1 MSSMITFAANNEYFR
16 KRKRVH
22 RACESCKKRR
32 KRCSHTFD
40 GEDDGSSTQSGH
52 IPNPTSDPHAYVPS
66 GHHSH
71 DPRVPRLD
79 THSHGYPH
87 TATMAPPPQSPAADS
102 HASQTPPNF
111 LGYLNPEAVLREQ
124 VHNERGKPA
133 QSPSIPPIGQ
143 WIEERATRPVS
154 TQAGSASS
162 RISETGPH
170 SSNQEVKVS
179 KALQQYLDAVGVDI
193 LPPRKSQDILLDI
206 YFAYVNPLL
215 PLVDQELF
223 LEQYDQG
230 REPKILMQAICIV
243 ASKHADAAKALTLD
257 EDHQILTPRDFS
269 QRLYHAVIIGIE
281 AKLEKN
287 RVALIQILALIS
299 LHCEGPDGAE
309 QASMHLAQAIH
320 HAHTFGLQ
328 FGHQWKNQSS
338 ESQGNLEDVFWCLWS
353 LDKIN
358 ACMNGRPLLMHDRDN
373 SLRQLP
379 SDPEKRSSP
388 FGIWL
393 QISEM
398 LDKVIDYYRPGR
410 SAEETGWE
418 GDDFLGFEE
427 MVGDGEDKLEGPIMS
442 LLSLFH
448 HTMCM
453 AAHKSL
459 SINAPVKSSPSY
471 VRQSLSATRVIH
483 LLNAESPEML
493 PPLPIVPYALG
504 VALSVVYRH
513 FRSRR
518 LKVHVNRAT
527 EELKQCVRLLD
538 RLRNAWWSAGTMA
551 DLGRAVLSNAAG
563 RTTNAVNTP
572 ATVSAEPRATETKT
586 EPPTP
591 TATHINT
598 LPPPAS
604 QHWSHSSLDNQID
617 PRLQHP
623 SHPSTPMTRLL
634 NPTPALTPGQHPTS
648 SERADRMP
656 IQVPPGGFGFTEPSP
671 DWLNFDTA
679 FENFEGL
686 LGSSGADLSNE
697 LFRPLGYEALDGFL
711 DPAA

>member
-1 MSSMITFAANNEYFR
+1 MSSMITFAANNEFFR

-52 IPNPTSDPHAYVPS
+52 VPNPTSDPRGYATN
-66 GHHSH
+66 GHHHYDSRGL
-71 DPRVPRLD
+71 RVD
-79 THSHGYPH
+79 SHGHGHPH
-87 TATMAPPPQSPAADS
+87 ASMAPPQSPASAES
-102 HASQTPPNF
+102 HSSKTPPNF

-124 VHNERGKPA
+124 VHSEKDKTA
-133 QSPSIPPIGQ
+133 DSPMHPPIGQ
-143 WIEERATRPVS
+143 WIEEAEQRRPIAVPP
-154 TQAGSASS
+154 GSGAPP
-162 RISETGPH
+162 RINETGPH
-170 SSNQEVKVS
+170 STQELKIS
-179 KALQQYLDAVGVDI
+179 RALQQYLDTVGVDI
-193 LPPRKSQDILLDI
+193 LPSRKSQEVLRDI
-206 YFAYVNPLL
+206 YFAYVHPLL
-215 PLVDQELF
+215 PIVDKELF
-223 LEQYDQG
+223 YEQYEIS
-230 REPKILMQAICIV
+230 REPRLLMQAICIV
-243 ASKHADAAKALTLD
+243 ASKHADAAKYLALGDD
-257 EDHQILTPRDFS
+257 EQPLTPRDFS
-269 QRLYHAVIIGIE
+269 QRLYNAVIIGIE

-287 RVALIQILALIS
+287 RVVLIQVLALIS
-299 LHCEGPDGAE
+299 LHCEGPEGAE
-309 QASMHLAQAIH
+309 QSSMHLAQAIH

-338 ESQGNLEDVFWCLWS
+338 ESQGNLEDVFWVLWS

-373 SLRQLP
+373 CLRTP
-379 SDPEKRSSP
+379 PKDPEKRSTP

-393 QISEM
+393 QIAEM
-398 LDKVIDYYRPGR
+398 LDRVIDYYRPGR
-410 SAEETGWE
+410 REDETGWE

-427 MVGDGEDKLEGPIMS
+427 MVGDGEDKLEGPLMS

-453 AAHKSL
+453 ASHKSL

-483 LLNAESPEML
+483 LLNAEPPEML

-538 RLRNAWWSAGTMA
+538 RLRNSWWSAGTVA

-563 RTTNAVNTP
+563 RNTNAANTP
-572 ATVSAEPRATETKT
+572 AAIPAEPGQPETKT
-586 EPPTP
+586 EPATP
-591 TATHINT
+591 IATQNGS
-598 LPPPAS
+598 LPPPN
-604 QHWSHSSLDNQID
+604 QPRWPQSSVDNQID
-617 PRLQHP
+617 PRLQQQP
-623 SHPSTPMTRLL
+623 SLPPTPMTNLL
-634 NPTPALTPGQHPTS
+634 NPMPAPTPGQHPTS
-648 SERADRMP
+648 SERAPMQAP
-656 IQVPPGGFGFTEPSP
+656 HGPNGFGFAETSP

-697 LFRPLGYEALDGFL
+697 LFRPLGYEGFEGYL

>member
-1 MSSMITFAANNEYFR
+1 VDAHVY
-16 KRKRVH
+16 
-22 RACESCKKRR
+22 
-32 KRCSHTFD
+32 
-40 GEDDGSSTQSGH
+40 
-52 IPNPTSDPHAYVPS
+52 
-66 GHHSH
+66 
-71 DPRVPRLD
+71 
-79 THSHGYPH
+79 GYPH
-87 TATMAPPPQSPAADS
+87 STMAPPNLQSPAAES
-102 HASQTPPNF
+102 HPPQTPPNF

-124 VHNERGKPA
+124 VHGERGKPA
-133 QSPSIPPIGQ
+133 DSPRHPPIGQ
-143 WIEERATRPVS
+143 WIEERNQGTGS
-154 TQAGSASS
+154 SQALSASS

-170 SSNQEVKVS
+170 STQEIKIS
-179 KALQQYLDAVGVDI
+179 RALQQYLDAVGVDL
-193 LPPRKSQDILLDI
+193 LPPRKSQEVLLHI
-206 YFAYVNPLL
+206 YFAYVHPLM

-223 LEQYDQG
+223 YEQYQEK
-230 REPKILMQAICIV
+230 RVPHMLMQAICIV
-243 ASKHADAAKALTLD
+243 ASKHVDAEKILVWADG
-257 EDHQILTPRDFS
+257 ETPVSPREFS
-269 QRLYHAVIIGIE
+269 QRLYNAVIIGIE

-287 RVALIQILALIS
+287 RVVLIQVLALIS

-410 SAEETGWE
+410 AAEETGWE
-418 GDDFLGFEE
+418 TDDFLGFEE

-442 LLSLFH
+442 KSPICIDFITLISAGLLSLFH

-453 AAHKSL
+453 ASHKSL

-483 LLNAESPEML
+483 LLNAESPAFL

-527 EELKQCVRLLD
+527 EELRQCVRLLEG
-538 RLRNAWWSAGTMA
+538 LRNKWWSAGTMA
-551 DLGRAVLSNAAG
+551 DLGNAVLNNAAG
-563 RTTNAVNTP
+563 RNTNAANTP
-572 ATVSAEPRATETKT
+572 APTAPELRQPETKT

-591 TATHINT
+591 TATHNGT
-598 LPPPAS
+598 LPPPHP
-604 QHWSHSSLDNQID
+604 QQWPHPHMDNQID
-617 PRLQHP
+617 PRLRHPPHP
-623 SHPSTPMTRLL
+623 SSPMTNLL
-634 NPTPALTPGQHPTS
+634 NPMPAPTPGQHPTS
-648 SERADRMP
+648 SERAPM
-656 IQVPPGGFGFTEPSP
+656 QAPPPNSFNFTETSP
-671 DWLNFDTA
+671 DWLNFDNA
-679 FENFEGL
+679 FENFESL

-697 LFRPLGYEALDGFL
+697 LFRPLGYEGAFEGYM
-711 DPAA
+711 DPNA

>member
-1 MSSMITFAANNEYFR
+1 MSSMITFAANNEFFR

-40 GEDDGSSTQSGH
+40 GDEVMDGSSTQSGH
-52 IPNPTSDPHAYVPS
+52 VPNPTSDPHVYATNGYPP
-66 GHHSH
+66 H
-71 DPRVPRLD
+71 DQKVSRVD
-79 THSHGYPH
+79 SHSHGYAH
-87 TATMAPPPQSPAADS
+87 STMAPPPQSPAADS

-124 VHNERGKPA
+124 VHGERGNA
-133 QSPSIPPIGQ
+133 GQSPSHPPIGQ
-143 WIEERATRPVS
+143 WIEERAQKPLS
-154 TQAGSASS
+154 TQAGSTSS
-162 RISETGPH
+162 RINETGPH
-170 SSNQEVKVS
+170 STQEVKVS
-179 KALQQYLDAVGVDI
+179 RALQQYLDAVGVDI
-193 LPPRKSQDILLDI
+193 LPSRKSQDVLLDI
-206 YFAYVNPLL
+206 YFAYVHPVL

-223 LEQYDQG
+223 LDQYHHG
-230 REPKILMQAICIV
+230 RESRILMQAICIV
-243 ASKHADAAKALTLD
+243 ASKHADAAKVLHLD
-257 EDHQILTPRDFS
+257 DDPQPLTPREFS
-269 QRLYHAVIIGIE
+269 QRLYNAVIIGIE

-287 RVALIQILALIS
+287 RVVLIQVLALIS

-483 LLNAESPEML
+483 LLNAESPELL

-572 ATVSAEPRATETKT
+572 ATMAPEPHPSDPKT

-591 TATHINT
+591 IASHNDT
-598 LPPPAS
+598 LAPSNRTQWPIQP
-604 QHWSHSSLDNQID
+604 SLDQQID
-617 PRLQHP
+617 PRLQQP
-623 SHPSTPMTRLL
+623 ATPMTNLL
-634 NPTPALTPGQHPTS
+634 NPIQAPTPGQHPTS
-648 SERADRMP
+648 SERVA
-656 IQVPPGGFGFTEPSP
+656 IQTPPGGFGFTETSP
-671 DWLNFDTA
+671 DWLNFDAA

-697 LFRPLGYEALDGFL
+697 LFRPLGYEAFDGFI